1 MWRNFR
7 QLNLLANLLGAC
19 GVLILLMSLA
29 SWLNRQPIFALRAL
43 RIEGATSH
51 LSLQGARAIISQ
63 LRGNFFTLDLDAA
76 RAAFESMPWVRHASV
91 RRIWPN
97 RLTVTLDEYT
107 PLGTWGNDWLVST
120 QGERFSANLAE
131 AGDDLPVFNG
141 PPGSEQQVVA
151 RYHDFKRW
159 LVPLGS
165 RVQEVTLSP
174 RYAWSVEL
182 ANGMSIELGR
192 EPSGDLNED
201 TLAQRCSRLVA
212 AWQYLIQQWGTQ
224 IEYVDL
230 RYPNGFA
237 VRVAGMQFAPPGE

>member
-107 PLGTWGNDWLVST
+107 PLGTWAMIGWLVLKVSVSAPIWQKPAT
-120 QGERFSANLAE
+120 IYRFLM
-131 AGDDLPVFNG
+131 GRR
-141 PPGSEQQVVA
+141 VA
-151 RYHDFKRW
+151 SSRW
-159 LVPLGS
+159 LRAITILSVGLCRWVRACKRSLCRPATLG
-165 RVQEVTLSP
+165 
-174 RYAWSVEL
+174 A
-182 ANGMSIELGR
+182 
-192 EPSGDLNED
+192 LNWR
-201 TLAQRCSRLVA
+201 TA
-212 AWQYLIQQWGTQ
+212 
-224 IEYVDL
+224 
-230 RYPNGFA
+230 
-237 VRVAGMQFAPPGE
+237 